1 MRSAKDDKRRAT
13 VKNFHITII
22 AALGAAV
29 VAWFLEPTGW
39 LASVLVVLAASATMM
54 HYAVRNILAVSY
66 RKKLYDLPGGRRIHT
81 TPTPRL
87 GGVAFAPIICC
98 TTILALALHSLLAPA
113 HHVGI
118 PECLTWISAIIFI
131 YMTGT
136 IDDLVGVR
144 YYWKFSAQ
152 ILAALLVVASGFWI
166 DDLGGLFGV
175 GMIPAAVGMPLTVL
189 FIVGII
195 NALNLIDGMD
205 GLAAGICIVALTIYG
220 VNCFVTGRYFLS
232 VVAFAS
238 LGTVA
243 PFFYS
248 NWRGVGPRRRKLFM
262 GDTGSQTLG
271 LVIGVL
277 AVGQIMNNGTVLAKQ
292 DFILALSPLVVP
304 VFDVAHVV
312 FFRMIRG
319 SHPFHPDMTHI
330 HHRLTRWGFSPRQA
344 VGFIVCLGVTYVAI
358 NMLLS
363 PYVGVTLIVILDAVA
378 WCALN
383 VGLWALARNRAASKE
398 KSYTYKIKSSETNI
412 NAKLLKS

>member
-1 MRSAKDDKRRAT
+1 MRSAKDEKRRAT
-13 VKNFHITII
+13 VKGFHITII
-22 AALGAAV
+22 AVLGAAV
-29 VAWFLEPTGW
+29 AAWFLEPTGW
-39 LASVLVVLAASATMM
+39 LASVFVVVAASATMM
-54 HYAVRNILAVSY
+54 HYAVRNILAVAY

-87 GGVAFAPIICC
+87 GGLAFAPIICC
-98 TTILALALHSLLAPA
+98 TTILALALHSVLWPA
-113 HHVGI
+113 RHEGV
-118 PECLTWISAIIFI
+118 PECLTWISAIILI

-136 IDDLVGVR
+136 IDDLIGVR
-144 YYWKFSAQ
+144 YYFKFSAQ

-166 DDLGGLFGV
+166 DNLGGLFGI
-175 GMIPAAVGMPLTVL
+175 GAIPAGVGVPLTVL

-205 GLAAGICIVALTIYG
+205 GLAAGICILALTIYG
-220 VNCFVTGRYFLS
+220 VNCFATGRYFLS

-238 LGTVA
+238 LGTVV
-243 PFFYS
+243 PFFHS

-277 AVGQIMNNGTVLAKQ
+277 AVGQITNSGTVLATR

-304 VFDVAHVV
+304 VFDVVHVV
-312 FFRMIRG
+312 FFRMLRG
-319 SHPFHPDMTHI
+319 NHPFHPDMTHI

-344 VGFIVCLGVTYVAI
+344 VAFIVCLGLTYAAV
-358 NMLLS
+358 NLLLA
-363 PYVGVTLIVILDAVA
+363 PYVGVTLIVILDAIA

-383 VGLWALARNRAASKE
+383 AGLWALARGRAASKL
-398 KSYTYKIKSSETNI
+398 KSYSYKINSSETNI